1 MTIKEYKACVIGS
14 GPAGVTAGI
23 YLARSRIDVCV
34 FGTTLGQLSYT
45 THVENFPGFPEA
57 IMGPE
62 LMERMKQQAINF
74 GCEFKMEYIEK
85 IEKVANSFTLHSG
98 ENKYKCK
105 TLIIATGSEPK
116 WLGLESENHFKGYG
130 VSSCA
135 TCDGPFYKDKVVAV
149 VGGGN
154 TAVEEAIYLSN
165 IAKEV
170 FLIHRRDQLRAE
182 KIMQERLFQKENV
195 KLIWNSE
202 VQEIFGTEEP
212 KNVESILV
220 YNRETK
226 ELTTLSVDA
235 LFVAIGYNPQST
247 LVKDFVELDEFGYIE
262 ETMTGG
268 LFIAGDVGDSKY
280 RQAITS
286 AGEGCRAAMDV
297 VRFLEGGVEVERS
310 SRIFRREKKDF
321 RSDFRAEFKEKGNT
335 ERNMED
341 NENIRPKRDADRRER
356 PTSNAFRG
364 ELEGTG
370 IRKDFE
376 RREGRSEGG
385 FRDRSG
391 GGFKPRGEGGGFRDR
406 SGGGGFRDRSEG
418 SGFRERSGGGGSRDR
433 SEGGFKPRGEG
444 GGFRDRSGGGGFR
457 DRSGGSGFR
466 ERSGG
471 DFKPRDENG
480 GIFRTDKEQSTSSE
494 TENKIGRRNLDAD
507 RRSSPFGRGRPS
519 FGGRSGGSGGGRFG
533 GSGGGRSGGSG
544 GRPSFGG
551 RSGGS
556 GGGRFGGSGGG
567 RFGGFGGRPSFG
579 ERSGGFGEKREF
591 TGERSAENKGSF
603 SPSFGEKGRFDSG
616 RKFGGGR
623 SSGFGDKKPGAGRF
637 GKSGGGFGARSGG
650 GRPAGKRFSGGFGN
664 RGSGEKKISE

>member
-23 YLARSRIDVCV
+23 YLARSRVDVCV

-85 IEKVANSFTLHSG
+85 IEKVGNSFTLYSG
-98 ENKYKCK
+98 ENKYKCR

-154 TAVEEAIYLSN
+154 TAVEEAIYLSG

-170 FLIHRRDQLRAE
+170 FLIHRRDRLRAE
-182 KIMQERLFQKENV
+182 KIMQERLFEKKNV
-195 KLIWNSE
+195 KLMWNSE

-220 YNRETK
+220 YNQETK
-226 ELTTLSVDA
+226 ELTTLSVAA

-297 VRFLEGGVEVERS
+297 VRFLEGG
-310 SRIFRREKKDF
+310 IGREKSPNKIRFD
-321 RSDFRAEFKEKGNT
+321 RDKKDFRAEFKEKGNT

-341 NENIRPKRDADRRER
+341 NENIRPKRDADRGER
-356 PTSNAFRG
+356 ATANAFRG
-364 ELEGTG
+364 ELERRGE
-370 IRKDFE
+370 RRDFE
-376 RREGRSEGG
+376 RRGGRSEGSGSRDRNGGGFKPRGEGG
-385 FRDRSG
+385 FRERSGDRSGGGFRDGGGDRSG
-391 GGFKPRGEGGGFRDR
+391 GGFKPRGEGGFRDR
-406 SGGGGFRDRSEG
+406 GEG
-418 SGFRERSGGGGSRDR
+418 SFKPRGEGGFRERSGGGFRDRNGGGFKPRGEGGFRDR
-433 SEGGFKPRGEG
+433 SEGGFKPR
-444 GGFRDRSGGGGFR
+444 
-457 DRSGGSGFR
+457 
-466 ERSGG
+466 
-471 DFKPRDENG
+471 DESQS
-480 GIFRTDKEQSTSSE
+480 IFRTDTDQSTSSE

-519 FGGRSGGSGGGRFG
+519 FGGRSGG
-533 GSGGGRSGGSG
+533 RSGGFGGRSG

-556 GGGRFGGSGGG
+556 GGSRS
-567 RFGGFGGRPSFG
+567 GGFGRSGSSEGRSSFG

-591 TGERSAENKGSF
+591 TRERSAENKSSF
-603 SPSFGEKGRFDSG
+603 SPSFGEKRRFDSG
-616 RKFGGGR
+616 KKFGASRPSGR
-623 SSGFGDKKPGAGRF
+623 FGDKKPGAGRF

-650 GRPAGKRFSGGFGN
+650 SRSAGKRSID
-664 RGSGEKKISE
+664 KA

>member
-385 FRDRSG
+385 FRDRSE

-406 SGGGGFRDRSEG
+406 SGGGGFRDRSE
-418 SGFRERSGGGGSRDR
+418 
-433 SEGGFKPRGEG
+433 
-444 GGFRDRSGGGGFR
+444 
-457 DRSGGSGFR
+457 GSGFR

-567 RFGGFGGRPSFG
+567 RSGGFGGRPSFG